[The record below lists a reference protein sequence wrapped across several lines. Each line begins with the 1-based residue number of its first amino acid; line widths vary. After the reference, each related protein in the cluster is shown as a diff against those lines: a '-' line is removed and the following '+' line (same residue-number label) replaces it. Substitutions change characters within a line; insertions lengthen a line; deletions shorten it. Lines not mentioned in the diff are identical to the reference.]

1 MTVVYPIG
9 YTIATMIG
17 SHILR
22 PVTLRNTPRTFALSG
37 VAALF
42 AMVLLIAVLPD
53 EGRVVRDDHAVL
65 THTLV
70 RADRV
75 PLPFEGV
82 LVPKDD
88 AVLASQAQGRLSD
101 LPAREGAVV
110 HAGEVLAVVGQPVLA
125 AQRSTLV
132 TKIRL
137 MEEQRG
143 LVEAERDTA
152 LTLATKAAQTDAT
165 VGTAQVTLTDAQV
178 STAAKAL
185 RATLAQQYLSA
196 TEALDFLADTT
207 ALSTSEVSK
216 LRVEAARML
225 AGSERA
231 SYLGQRIMT
240 GGSDRGLYDDLQA
253 LETDEP
259 RVLLELSQRLLEGLS
274 TLARAYESAEREAY
288 ERASA
293 LNEGERVQYN
303 TYRSAVRTAQASVE
317 SAQGALRTALEA
329 HELAVATA
337 GGTLAARDAELEQ
350 AKVVQAGEVRVSGAT
365 LANLYAELRALDA
378 SLGEAVVKA
387 PYAGTIVETFVDP
400 GTYVA
405 PGTPLVRIQSATGLE
420 VRVTI
425 PERYLPQMMVG
436 TPATFRDGAAG
447 VLDRISPHVDE
458 RAGGVTAYIVLNAV
472 EAPYT
477 TGSHIR
483 GELEL
488 VVDEHGDGV
497 YGIPHRYLSF
507 DWGGP
512 VVRTDMNMAL
522 PVTIVRDMGQ
532 VVYVT
537 GRDLADGLVLVP

>member
-1 MTVVYPIG
+1 MLDTR
-9 YTIATMIG
+9 
-17 SHILR
+17 ILR
-22 PVTLRNTPRTFALSG
+22 SFALVSTHRT
-37 VAALF
+37 VALVSAAALF
-42 AMVLLIAVLPD
+42 AVVLFVALPD
-53 EGRVVRDDHAVL
+53 KSRVVSDDQTVP
-65 THTLV
+65 THILV
-70 RADRV
+70 RAERI

-82 LVPKDD
+82 LVSKED

-101 LPAREGAVV
+101 LPAREGSVV
-110 HAGEVLAVVGQPVLA
+110 HAGDVLAVVGQPVLA

-132 TKIRL
+132 AKIRL

-152 LTLATKAAQTDAT
+152 LVLAAKAAQTNAT
-165 VGTAQVTLTDAQV
+165 VGTAQVALTDAQV

-185 RATLAQQYLSA
+185 RVTLTQQYLSA
-196 TEALDFLADTT
+196 TEALKFLADTA
-207 ALSTSEVSK
+207 ALSTSEVSE
-216 LRVEAARML
+216 LRVKAARTL

-231 SYLGQRIMT
+231 SYLGQRVMT
-240 GGSDRGLYDDLQA
+240 GGRDRGLYDDLQA
-253 LETDEP
+253 LKTDEP
-259 RVLLELSQRLLEGLS
+259 QVLLDLSQRLLDGLS
-274 TLARAYESAEREAY
+274 TLARAYESAERKAY
-288 ERASA
+288 ERTSA
-293 LNEGERVQYN
+293 LSEGERAQYN
-303 TYRSAVRTAQASVE
+303 TYRNAVRTAQASVE
-317 SAQGALRTALEA
+317 GAQGMLRTALEA

-337 GGTLAARDAELEQ
+337 GGTRTVRDAELEQ
-350 AKVVQAGEVRVSGAT
+350 AKVVQAGEMRVSGAT

-387 PYAGTIVETFVDP
+387 PYTGTIVETFVDP

-420 VRVTI
+420 VRATI
-425 PERYLPQMMVG
+425 PGRYLSRMTIG
-436 TPATFRDGAAG
+436 ASATFRDGGAG

-458 RAGGVTAYIVLNAV
+458 RTGGVTAYIVLNAV

-488 VVDEHGDGV
+488 VVDKDEDGV

-507 DWGGP
+507 DWSGP
-512 VVRTDMNMAL
+512 VVRTETNMTL

-537 GRDLADGLVLVP
+537 GRDLVDGLALVP